1 MTLPPGM
8 ISWLTGRM
16 EKRGATRRT
25 ADETHRGNKKTKRN
39 KSKSKTKKKK
49 KKRKKIRKKKEEKG
63 EKEKRA
69 KDNLNIDGVRHY
81 LFSSFIKKKQK
92 SNKLKIKN
100 QKPIKLNFK

>member
-1 MTLPPGM
+1 MGEPTATQVMLTLPPGM

-63 EKEKRA
+63 
-69 KDNLNIDGVRHY
+69 G
-81 LFSSFIKKKQK
+81 KKKEAYEAYAT
-92 SNKLKIKN
+92 SGTGKIK
-100 QKPIKLNFK
+100 QTALDLE